1 MDRDGRR
8 LLLSPENFYEAEDD
22 LSGRHCFGSVLG
34 RPDSTTAYG
43 PLRPGPAGH
52 VQRWPSPV
60 GGGSAEHLEMAECL
74 IFKRLLKIISNRR
87 AENAKR
93 PGKPP
98 FSDFQGHFH
107 RHEGRLDCW
116 TSRAVRWRG
125 EPSSDEAPAVI
136 SHPGEPTLP
145 LGIACRI
152 DHPEQWLVDRGNAG
166 KFEDG
171 TFGAGRGRG
180 TRRNLS
186 RH

>member
-22 LSGRHCFGSVLG
+22 LGRRHCFGTVLG

-60 GGGSAEHLEMAECL
+60 RGGSAEHLEMAECL

-98 FSDFQGHFH
+98 FSDFQGHFR

-152 DHPEQWLVDRGNAG
+152 DHPEQWLISALTC
-166 KFEDG
+166 F
-171 TFGAGRGRG
+171 
-180 TRRNLS
+180 S
-186 RH
+186 

>member
-22 LSGRHCFGSVLG
+22 LSGRRCFARSSRLDHSL
-34 RPDSTTAYG
+34 R

-98 FSDFQGHFH
+98 FSDFQGHFR

-152 DHPEQWLVDRGNAG
+152 DHPEQWLVGSIARVNA
-166 KFEDG
+166 
-171 TFGAGRGRG
+171 RR
-180 TRRNLS
+180 TRTSSNGFRL
-186 RH
+186 